1 MYSRK
6 IYKENTSDM
15 MTKIRNN
22 KDLAKLH
29 GFLNRT
35 DAYSY
40 CPVDWTPEVLELLE
54 ELDNTLGIKRN
65 TQTID
70 GMLIEKSYKSYIK
83 IAIESFY
90 YFSKR
95 TIQYGWQYENKYGYK
110 RSDTIEKNAL
120 QKTKSIFDLSMFPI
134 VHALKAIKAKTIN
147 NILNKIHKPKIVI
160 TQIKE
165 KYGTLRLYYIADPI
179 YRTYVDDLIKK
190 AEVKLAKRGVYSCSI
205 EDMWNI
211 KEQITFGDNAYC
223 QEDYDVK
230 VESNNKV
237 LTKTVYRQMIKE
249 LEETEKNAQ
258 K

>member
-29 GFLNRT
+29 DFLNRT

-95 TIQYGWQYENKYGYK
+95 TIQYGGQYENKYG
-110 RSDTIEKNAL
+110 
-120 QKTKSIFDLSMFPI
+120 
-134 VHALKAIKAKTIN
+134 
-147 NILNKIHKPKIVI
+147 
-160 TQIKE
+160 
-165 KYGTLRLYYIADPI
+165 
-179 YRTYVDDLIKK
+179 
-190 AEVKLAKRGVYSCSI
+190 
-205 EDMWNI
+205 
-211 KEQITFGDNAYC
+211 
-223 QEDYDVK
+223 
-230 VESNNKV
+230 
-237 LTKTVYRQMIKE
+237 
-249 LEETEKNAQ
+249 
-258 K
+258 